1 MESDLDSE
9 SDFESDSDLDSDSD
23 SDLDPDPMKQNW
35 GEGRIQSMCFFG
47 RSGARVKNLFVS
59 RAYTSFEGGHERSG
73 FKGNLANPGL

>member
-35 GEGRIQSMCFFG
+35 G
-47 RSGARVKNLFVS
+47 RVGSNQCVFLDAVGPASKLFSFRALILHS
-59 RAYTSFEGGHERSG
+59 RGGTSAAAS
-73 FKGNLANPGL
+73 KAI

>member
-23 SDLDPDPMKQNW
+23 SDLDPGPMKQNW

-47 RSGARVKNLFVS
+47 RSGARVKNFFVS
-59 RAYTSFEGGHERSG
+59 RAPTSFEGGTSAAAS
-73 FKGNLANPGL
+73 KAI